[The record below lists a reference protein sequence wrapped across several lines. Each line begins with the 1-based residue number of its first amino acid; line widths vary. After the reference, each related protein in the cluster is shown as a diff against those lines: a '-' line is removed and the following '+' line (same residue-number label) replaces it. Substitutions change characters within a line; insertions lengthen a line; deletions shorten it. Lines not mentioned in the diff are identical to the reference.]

1 MDNDFDPAI
10 APMRLDGRAKVLGKA
25 LYTGD
30 TTDSS
35 FEPYLQP
42 GEQAGPMLYAAVVQ
56 SEHLAGKVR
65 SIDTAA
71 AEAVPGVRLVMTHTN
86 APRLKK
92 VSTMM
97 QSELTKYLPLQE
109 TKLYYHGQPLAVVV
123 ADTLEIATHA
133 ASLVEVRYAVK
144 HGRTDF
150 DANLKHAKHEKKV
163 GAGDK
168 GQQERGHPRAA
179 YKDAPVQLDQ
189 WYTTDAAHHN
199 PIEPAATVAYWHAE
213 SPAPIRLTVICSTQF
228 VYGDAIVL
236 GQTFGLGVKDSML
249 RFGLQLAFGK
259 ELDSKV
265 RVVAPLIGGGFGSKG
280 SNSHMLL
287 AAMAAKLVGQPVK
300 LVLTRQQVF
309 SMMPYRGA
317 ARQRIR
323 LGAAPDGRLISMLH
337 EGLIQSAETA
347 SFVEPL
353 GEFTPHLYAV
363 ENMLIDHR
371 SVKLNVN
378 APGWMRAP
386 GIAPAQFAIESA
398 MDELAEQVGI
408 DPIEL
413 RLRNDAEVDPETGHE
428 WSSKSLNE
436 CFEAGAKAIGWERRQ
451 GTPGTLRERD
461 AEHGVGY
468 ERIGYGVATAV
479 YPTNQFPATARLIL
493 RADGTV
499 LAQSSAHEIG
509 QGAITV
515 LAQVAAEAVG
525 VPLRKVVME
534 LGDTT
539 LPMAMMAGGSSTT
552 LSVGSALESFYR
564 ADPSHLS
571 HRDGLL
577 FDPRSPGTAEAVGP
591 LLSRNGLTEVVAKG
605 IAGRTFGRSPYGRA
619 AFGAQFARVVVDEAS
634 GHIRVTRMVGAFAAG
649 RILNARTARSQ
660 LLGGMVWGL
669 GQALLEQS
677 VLDTRNGA
685 WVNSNL
691 AEAHVP
697 VNADVPQIDVLM
709 IDEDDS
715 RGSRLGAKGIG
726 ELGITGAAA
735 AIANAVYNATGKRIR
750 SLPITLDKVHMD

>member
-1 MDNDFDPAI
+1 
-10 APMRLDGRAKVLGKA
+10 
-25 LYTGD
+25 
-30 TTDSS
+30 
-35 FEPYLQP
+35 
-42 GEQAGPMLYAAVVQ
+42 
-56 SEHLAGKVR
+56 
-65 SIDTAA
+65 
-71 AEAVPGVRLVMTHTN
+71 
-86 APRLKK
+86 
-92 VSTMM
+92 
-97 QSELTKYLPLQE
+97 
-109 TKLYYHGQPLAVVV
+109 
-123 ADTLEIATHA
+123 
-133 ASLVEVRYAVK
+133 
-144 HGRTDF
+144 
-150 DANLKHAKHEKKV
+150 
-163 GAGDK
+163 
-168 GQQERGHPRAA
+168 
-179 YKDAPVQLDQ
+179 
-189 WYTTDAAHHN
+189 
-199 PIEPAATVAYWHAE
+199 
-213 SPAPIRLTVICSTQF
+213 
-228 VYGDAIVL
+228 
-236 GQTFGLGVKDSML
+236 
-249 RFGLQLAFGK
+249 
-259 ELDSKV
+259 
-265 RVVAPLIGGGFGSKG
+265 
-280 SNSHMLL
+280 
-287 AAMAAKLVGQPVK
+287 
-300 LVLTRQQVF
+300 
-309 SMMPYRGA
+309 
-317 ARQRIR
+317 
-323 LGAAPDGRLISMLH
+323 
-337 EGLIQSAETA
+337 
-347 SFVEPL
+347 
-353 GEFTPHLYAV
+353 
-363 ENMLIDHR
+363 
-371 SVKLNVN
+371 
-378 APGWMRAP
+378 
-386 GIAPAQFAIESA
+386 
-398 MDELAEQVGI
+398 
-408 DPIEL
+408 
-413 RLRNDAEVDPETGHE
+413 
-428 WSSKSLNE
+428 
-436 CFEAGAKAIGWERRQ
+436 
-451 GTPGTLRERD
+451 
-461 AEHGVGY
+461 
-468 ERIGYGVATAV
+468 VATAV

-552 LSVGSALESFYR
+552 LSVGSALESAADTLVKRLARLATRDRNSSFYR